1 MRQSSILLAF
11 LVLPVLPAAGPVGA
25 QCSDDVIVELLDAA
39 PVLESALGGP
49 ISPGVPANAR
59 FVVRM
64 LPGAGAGDT
73 PLCSQSL
80 TFSTLP
86 ADGSATAGEDFI
98 TVSVNV
104 TLSDTD
110 RRAEVM
116 VPIIDDALMEPDED
130 FFAVISEPPPLF
142 SRTPTAAPAISR
154 SRARAVILDDDRDE
168 VRLDAV
174 APVAEN
180 AGAVVI
186 TVRRDSRTGTP
197 ASVRVST
204 SPATAQP
211 GEDYQ
216 TVSRVFTWAA
226 GESGGRILTVPL
238 VDDNVEEAE
247 ETFTVSLSGATGT
260 TLGAPSRLPV
270 TVLDDDTP
278 GEVVVVGDGERLR
291 RVGDRDELAVRVT
304 RADGVPVAGARVV
317 WRITEGAGELVA
329 ADGAAGDAPATLTDG
344 DGVARVDF
352 VADDVPGVVRVT
364 ATLASSGDAT
374 DFEITVEGDLRQLGG
389 SPGEQSVAGVLDE
402 ACVGAEGEL
411 GALCEY
417 VFRLPDDDQRT
428 VVREA
433 TPREAA
439 AVGNLLVHAAHNQF
453 DALDERLRAL
463 RRGDASQTSGR
474 QPGDDI
480 AVLLGG
486 RELRLGQLR
495 FALAHYR
502 DEEAWLDD
510 RVREA
515 VARAQEPEEPQ
526 EPAQAEAATSAWAGE
541 VEAPSR
547 LGVFVSGRVATGE
560 RDGTAREAGFDLD
573 LLGLV
578 GGVDYRLSP
587 GAVVGGA
594 FSYQD
599 SEGEVA
605 ADGGDLEGEGWSL
618 AAYGTWF
625 GEVWWAEG
633 NLSWGRTSLTQ
644 RRNVDLPVPFQGL
657 RRFTPRADVDADQL
671 TAAVTAGWDRAFGA
685 LTVGGSAGLS
695 WVDAGVDGY
704 RETGGGPFDLVIRE
718 QDVESLQTE
727 LAAEVSWAASTSWG
741 VLQPLLRAAWLH
753 ELEDDPRLI
762 RGHFAGDLR
771 ELEFV
776 VPTEAPDRDF
786 LNLALGVTA
795 TLPRGRSLYL
805 LYDRD
810 LERAGL
816 EMETVT
822 FGLRLEL

>member
-1 MRQSSILLAF
+1 MRRALILTTLLPLLAAA
-11 LVLPVLPAAGPVGA
+11 PAGA
-25 QCSDDVIVELLDAA
+25 QCSDDVAVELLDAA
-39 PVLESALGGP
+39 PVLENVSGGP
-49 ISPGVPANAR
+49 SGPFGATGAV
-59 FVVRM
+59 FTVRM
-64 LPGAGAGDT
+64 LPGAGAGDSA
-73 PLCSQSL
+73 LCSQTV

-86 ADGSATAGEDFI
+86 ADGSATAGEDFA
-98 TVSVNV
+98 TVSTDV
-104 TLSDTD
+104 TLTD
-110 RRAEVM
+110 SVRRAEVA

-142 SRTPTAAPAISR
+142 SRTPAAAPAITR

-186 TVRRDSRTGTP
+186 AVRRDSRTGTP
-197 ASVRVST
+197 ASVRAST
-204 SPATAQP
+204 SPATARP
-211 GEDYQ
+211 GEDYV
-216 TVSRVFTWAA
+216 TVSRVLTWAA
-226 GESGGRILTVPL
+226 GESGVRTLTVPL
-238 VDDNVEEAE
+238 VDDNVEEGE
-247 ETFTVSLSGATGT
+247 ETFTVSLRGAAGT

-278 GEVVVVGDGERLR
+278 GEVAVVGDGERLR
-291 RVGDRDELAVRVT
+291 RVGERDELAVRVT
-304 RADGVPVAGARVV
+304 RADGAPVAGARVV
-317 WRITEGAGELVA
+317 WRITEGAGDLVA
-329 ADGAAGDAPATLTDG
+329 ADGAVAGDAPATLTDG

-352 VADDVPGVVRVT
+352 VADVVPGVVRVT
-364 ATLASSGDAT
+364 ATLASTGDTT

-453 DALDERLRAL
+453 DALDDRLRAL

-474 QPGDDI
+474 QPGDDV
-480 AVLLGG
+480 ALLLGG

-526 EPAQAEAATSAWAGE
+526 EPPQQEADATAWAGE

-547 LGVFVSGRVATGE
+547 LGVFVSGRIATGE
-560 RDGTAREAGFDLD
+560 RAGTAREAGFDLD

-578 GGVDYRLSP
+578 TGVDYRLST

-605 ADGGDLEGEGWSL
+605 ADGGDLEGESWSL

-718 QDVESLQTE
+718 QDVESLQSE
-727 LAAEVSWAASTSWG
+727 LAAEVTWAASTSWG

-776 VPTEAPDRDF
+776 VPTETPDRDF
-786 LNLALGVTA
+786 LNLGLGVTA